1 METFNW
7 VRSQP
12 ISVMVTGIDSME
24 ALSQNVAIARGSR
37 PLDAEQQQ
45 ALLARVASAAADGHL
60 GHYKTR
66 W

>member
-1 METFNW
+1 MGTFNW

-12 ISVMVTGIDSME
+12 ISVMVTGIGSMDS
-24 ALSQNVAIARGSR
+24 LSQNVAIARGSK

-45 ALLARVASAAADGHL
+45 ALPARVASAAADGHL
-60 GHYKTR
+60 EHYKTR